1 MPVLRAYFKPFLIAV
16 LVLLSLNTFAQTWA
30 WARKAGG
37 QENDESQSITYDA
50 AGNLIVVGSFKSPVC
65 FAGTLGITNT
75 SAFGSYDVMVI
86 KYNSLGTV
94 LWARGFGG
102 TSSDYGKSV
111 SVDPA
116 GNIYVAGYFKSDS
129 IFAGTDTLYNSS
141 LNNSEL
147 FIAKFSTAGTPL
159 WIRKVGSAGDEIAYG
174 ICTDADAN
182 SYVTGYFTSDTL
194 LIGQDT
200 AYKNGLGFSDL
211 LLVKFDTYGNLV
223 WHKEYGGTGKDIG
236 KSVKAG
242 PNGLLYL
249 AGYFD
254 SDTLRVGSTNNI
266 NRFAG
271 TEDILLVCGDTAGN
285 VSWSR
290 AVGDTANERPTDLS
304 LDGSGHLYL
313 AGLFT
318 SNTFTTD
325 AVVLANAAN
334 TYTTDCFA
342 LKMSAANGHCIWG
355 ISAGGPGNDQSSGI
369 CADTS
374 GKIYLVG
381 RFDSNQIQFGS
392 TVLLNFIQTGTS
404 DIFVTCLDTSGVSQW
419 SLSSGRELDDY
430 CESVCANSNKIFI
443 TGFFRDSQMFFG
455 TRSVSN
461 TQTGFKDVY
470 VAAITPPAPLPVE
483 LIAFSGLRT
492 ENKNVRLD
500 WTTATEI
507 NNDHFDVERSTD
519 GKEYVPIGTV
529 AGAGNCSYSRSYR
542 FTDINPSDVESFYR
556 LRQVDFNGTEKL
568 TEPIVIKG
576 LSTGKPQLLCNPVC
590 NGVLEFSVDTEV
602 PADFSLLLL
611 DASGREVMNIHR
623 PVSHGSSRI
632 TEACGHLSQGVYI
645 AVFGTG
651 DYLSHKRI
659 VLP

>member
-1 MPVLRAYFKPFLIAV
+1 MV
-16 LVLLSLNTFAQTWA
+16 SLDTFAQTWA
-30 WARKAGG
+30 WARKVGG

-75 SAFGSYDVMVI
+75 SVALTYDVMVI
-86 KYNSLGTV
+86 KYNQLGTV

-102 TSSDYGKSV
+102 SASDYGKSV

-129 IFAGTDTLYNSS
+129 LFAGTDTLYNSS

-147 FIAKFSTAGTPL
+147 FIAKFSSAGTPL
-159 WIRKVGSAGDEIAYG
+159 WVRKVGSAGDEIAYG

-200 AYKNGLGFSDL
+200 VYKNGLGFSDL
-211 LLVKFDTYGNLV
+211 LLVKFDTYGNMV
-223 WHKEYGGTGKDIG
+223 WHREYGGTGKDIG
-236 KSVKAG
+236 KSVKTG
-242 PNGLLYL
+242 PNGNLYL

-254 SDTLRVGSTNNI
+254 SDTLRVGNTNNI
-266 NRFAG
+266 NHFAG
-271 TEDILLVCGDTAGN
+271 TEDILLVCGDTAGA

-304 LDGSGHLYL
+304 LDGTGHLYL

-318 SNTFTTD
+318 SNTFSTG
-325 AVVLANAAN
+325 AVVLTNAAN
-334 TYTTDCFA
+334 TFTTDCFA
-342 LKMSAANGHCIWG
+342 FKMNATNGQVIWG

-374 GKIYLVG
+374 GKIYLAG

-404 DIFVTCLDTSGVSQW
+404 DIFVTCLDSAGVCQW
-419 SLSSGRELDDY
+419 ALSSGRELDDY
-430 CESVCANSNKIFI
+430 CESVCANNNKIFI

-470 VAAITPPAPLPVE
+470 VAAITPPVPLPVE
-483 LIAFSGLRT
+483 LISFSGHRT
-492 ENKNVRLD
+492 ENKDVHLE
-500 WTTATEI
+500 WTTASER
-507 NNDHFDVERSTD
+507 NNDHFEVERSTD
-519 GKEYVPIGTV
+519 GKEYLPVGYV
-529 AGAGNCSYSRSYR
+529 AGSGNSSYSHTYG
-542 FTDINPSDVESFYR
+542 FTDINSTEVETLYR
-556 LRQVDFNGTEKL
+556 LRQVDFDGTSIV

-576 LSTGKPQLLCNPVC
+576 FTTSGAELRCNPVC
-590 NGVLEFSVDTEV
+590 NGLLEFNVNAEK
-602 PADFSLLLL
+602 PALFSLLLL
-611 DASGREVMNIHR
+611 DASGREVKHVHR
-623 PVSHGSSRI
+623 AVNRGSCRI
-632 TEACGHLSQGVYI
+632 TEACEELSQGIYI
-645 AVFGTG
+645 AVFGIG
-651 DYLSHKRI
+651 DNTRRERVVI
-659 VLP
+659 P